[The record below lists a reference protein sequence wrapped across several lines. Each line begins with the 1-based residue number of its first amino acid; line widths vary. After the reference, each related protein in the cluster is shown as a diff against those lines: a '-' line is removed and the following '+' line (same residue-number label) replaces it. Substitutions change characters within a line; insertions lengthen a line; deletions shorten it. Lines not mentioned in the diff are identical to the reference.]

1 MNTILMSDLL
11 SGKDIDNIV
20 SKAMLQK
27 VGIIELNL
35 ELFLYFIEVNYRMN
49 IEAQINRHTCKQ
61 HQ

>member
-27 VGIIELNL
+27 IWGNRVKLRIVFVFTL
-35 ELFLYFIEVNYRMN
+35 NYRKN
-49 IEAQINRHTCKQ
+49 IESQINQHTYKQ

>member
-27 VGIIELNL
+27 IWGNRVKLRIVFVFTKL
-35 ELFLYFIEVNYRMN
+35 NYREN
-49 IEAQINRHTCKQ
+49 IERQINQHTYKQ

>member
-27 VGIIELNL
+27 IWG
-35 ELFLYFIEVNYRMN
+35 
-49 IEAQINRHTCKQ
+49 NRVKLRIVFVL
-61 HQ
+61 

>member
-27 VGIIELNL
+27 IWGNRVKLRILL
-35 ELFLYFIEVNYRMN
+35 VFTKCYYRIKLQKEYRKSN
-49 IEAQINRHTCKQ
+49 ESAYL
-61 HQ
+61 

>member
-35 ELFLYFIEVNYRMN
+35 ELYLSIRLNYRKN

-61 HQ
+61 LQ